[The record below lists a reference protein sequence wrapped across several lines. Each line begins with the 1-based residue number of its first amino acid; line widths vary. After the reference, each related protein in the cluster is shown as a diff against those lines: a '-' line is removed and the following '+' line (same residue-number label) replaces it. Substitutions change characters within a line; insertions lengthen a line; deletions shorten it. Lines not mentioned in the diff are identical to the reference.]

1 MMKWIKENDVLLR
14 VVSLLIAVLLWSYVL
29 TEDDPEKEESFT
41 VPIQIN
47 GLTELN
53 SRNLVILEGRDT
65 EVTLDVRAS
74 MSTLKN
80 LKEEYQLTL
89 IPTIS
94 VSHITQPGTYSLAYN
109 IPGKPAEISFSG
121 SDPEVVKLVID
132 RMVTRSIPVE
142 LELVGELASGLVI
155 SRQQVSPDA
164 VTVTAPGSVMDRIV
178 CAKVNYNLASL
189 NDSTKT
195 SVSYQLLDSER
206 KEVTSDFMTVETPS
220 VTLDFTLKQSNDVE
234 LAVEFLPAPY
244 LTEDM
249 ITHTIDPETL
259 KLQGSLETMQDLG
272 QINLGTID
280 LRDVVLNDR
289 YSFERVILLPS
300 GVVMQDSGQDRFAT
314 VTVTLR
320 DCGWKTIEFEPEL
333 LPGDP
338 LFTFG
343 AQSFSFQ
350 VFGSNRVLD
359 ALEPEDFMLELEYDV
374 DDLIVGENVITVK
387 ATLAQDNVYIKDDAA
402 VIGSVSEEALNAI
415 RNPEPIDPN
424 VPVEPVEPVER

>member
-74 MSTLKN
+74 MSNLKR

-94 VSHITQPGTYSLAYN
+94 VSHITQPGKYQLAYN

-121 SDPEVVKLVID
+121 SNPEVVSLVID
-132 RMVTRSIPVE
+132 RMITRSIPVE
-142 LELVGELASGLVI
+142 LELVGNLASGLVI
-155 SRQQVSPDA
+155 SRQQISPDA
-164 VTVTAPGSVMDRIV
+164 VTVTAPASVLDRIA
-178 CAKVNYNLASL
+178 CAKVSYNLDSL
-189 NDSTKT
+189 TDTTQT
-195 SVSYQLLDSER
+195 SVSYTLLDSER
-206 KEVTSDFMTVETPS
+206 KEVTSDYMTVDTAS
-220 VTLDFTLKQSNDVE
+220 ITLDFTLKQSNSVE
-234 LAVEFLPAPY
+234 LVVEFLPAPY

-249 ITHTIDPETL
+249 IDYDIDPKAL
-259 KLQGSLETMQDLG
+259 QLQGSLETMQDLG
-272 QINLGTID
+272 QINLGNID

-289 YSFERVILLPS
+289 FTFERVILLPS
-300 GVVMQDSGQDRFAT
+300 GVSIKDANQSRFAT
-314 VTVTLR
+314 VTVTLKG
-320 DCGWKTIEFEPEL
+320 CGWREIEFEPEL

-338 LFTFG
+338 LLTYGGQNFKFR
-343 AQSFSFQ
+343 
-350 VFGSNRVLD
+350 VFGSDRVLD
-359 ALEPEDFMLELEYDV
+359 ALEPEDFILELDYDL
-374 DDLIVGENVITVK
+374 DDLVAGENVITVK
-387 ATLAQDNVYIKDDAA
+387 ASLGQDNVHIEGEAA
-402 VIGSVSEEALNAI
+402 VVATVDEAALNAA
-415 RNPEPIDPN
+415 RNPEPVDPN
-424 VPVEPVEPVER
+424 VPVEPSER